1 LYLNNNKL
9 KVIPKEIGEL
19 ENLEYLVIGKNSLTE
34 IPIEIGQLS
43 SLISLNLVNSG
54 PNITI
59 PESIVDLK
67 SLEYLL
73 IDKSI
78 QLPYSISSIG
88 SRLQIVVK

>member
-1 LYLNNNKL
+1 MG
-9 KVIPKEIGEL
+9 IHCI
-19 ENLEYLVIGKNSLTE
+19 SCLTE

-54 PNITI
+54 PNIAI

-73 IDKSI
+73 IDKPI